1 MRFSPNLYLA
11 ALGPLSELLGIV
23 IVIAVFALLRVQ
35 ADRRTY
41 FRQWE
46 TSWVFFAVAL
56 TAGVFYQRFVDSD
69 SVFYPASAATT
80 FASAAIHVGFRLL
93 ALATLVAGVQLFVRG
108 TSIGWFV
115 KGAFAVGAVLTWPMD
130 TAHTSLESLML
141 VYGPFAIFAYG
152 YATQAFYALPQSR
165 QSTGARFAT
174 VCSFGLATL
183 TIGLMGFYVLQRFDS
198 PIAAQPWA
206 VRFAR
211 YGFYGDL
218 LLQLGLAWAMV
229 RLLIEDARHEQD
241 DTRAQVRLI
250 QDRASMSDL
259 YDAKTRLL
267 GRRAFDAL
275 VGLDFARASFG
286 SVARLHISN
295 YRRTATEQ
303 SPNVAEALLIHV
315 AGVLEG
321 SVRERDRVYRWG
333 DDELLIVM
341 PRAIPGVARARIE
354 FLLARTAPLSVAG
367 MRDGLRAEGAVAVEG
382 YRGGE
387 ELTDAAKAV
396 SRT

>member
-1 MRFSPNLYLA
+1 MFSPNLYLA
-11 ALGPLSELLGIV
+11 ALGPMSELLGIV
-23 IVIAVFALLRVQ
+23 IIVAVFALLRVQ

-56 TAGVFYQRFVDSD
+56 TAGVFYQRFVDPD
-69 SVFYPASAATT
+69 SVFFPASAATT
-80 FASAAIHVGFRLL
+80 FTMAAIHVGFRLL
-93 ALATLVAGVQLFVRG
+93 ALAALIGGVQLFVRG
-108 TSIGWFV
+108 TSISWLI

-130 TAHTSLESLML
+130 TAHTALESLIL
-141 VYGPFAIFAYG
+141 VHGPFAIFAYG
-152 YATQAFYALPQSR
+152 YATLAFQALPRSR
-165 QSTGARFAT
+165 QSTGTRFAT
-174 VCSFGLATL
+174 FFSFGLATL
-183 TIGLMGFYVLQRFDS
+183 AMGLMAFYVLQRIGS
-198 PIAAQPWA
+198 PVAAQPWA

-218 LLQLGLAWAMV
+218 VLQLGLAWAMV
-229 RLLIEDARHEQD
+229 RLLIEDGRHEQD

-250 QDRASMSDL
+250 QDRASMADL

-267 GRRAFDAL
+267 GHRAFDAL

-286 SVARLHISN
+286 SVARLHITN
-295 YRRTATEQ
+295 YRRTAAEQ
-303 SPNVAEALLIHV
+303 SPNVAEALLTHV

-354 FLLARTAPLSVAG
+354 FLLARTAPLSVTT
-367 MRDGLRAEGAVAVEG
+367 MRDGLRAEGAVTVEG

-387 ELTDAAKAV
+387 DLAKAAKAV

>member
-11 ALGPLSELLGIV
+11 ALGPLSELFGIV
-23 IVIAVFALLRVQ
+23 MVIAVFALLRVQ

-46 TSWVFFAVAL
+46 SSWVFFAVAL
-56 TAGVFYQRFVDSD
+56 TAGVFYQRFVDPD
-69 SVFYPASAATT
+69 SVFFPASAAVT

-93 ALATLVAGVQLFVRG
+93 ALATFVAGVQLFVRG
-108 TSIGWFV
+108 TSVGWLA
-115 KGAFAVGAVLTWPMD
+115 KGAFVVGAALAWPMD
-130 TAHTSLESLML
+130 TKHASLESLML
-141 VYGPFAIFAYG
+141 AHGPFAIIAYL
-152 YATQAFYALPQSR
+152 YATRAFQTLPPSR
-165 QSTGARFAT
+165 QSTGTRFAT
-174 VCSFGLATL
+174 ICSLGLATL
-183 TIGLMGFYVLQRFDS
+183 TIGLTGFYLLQRFGS
-198 PIAAQPWA
+198 PVAAQPWA

-250 QDRASMSDL
+250 QDRATMSDL

-267 GRRAFDAL
+267 GHRAFDAL

-286 SVARLHISN
+286 SVARLHITN

-303 SPNVAEALLIHV
+303 SPNVAEALLTHV

-354 FLLARTAPLSVAG
+354 FLLGRTAALSVQG

-387 ELTDAAKAV
+387 DLTEAAKAV
-396 SRT
+396 SRS

>member
-1 MRFSPNLYLA
+1 MSFSPNLYLA
-11 ALGPLSELLGIV
+11 ALGPLSELLGVV

-46 TSWVFFAVAL
+46 SSWVFFGVAL
-56 TAGVFYQRFVDSD
+56 IAGVFYQRFVDPE
-69 SVFYPASAATT
+69 SVFFPAGAATT
-80 FASAAIHVGFRLL
+80 FASAAVHVGFRLL
-93 ALATLVAGVQLFVRG
+93 ALAALVAGVQLFVRG
-108 TSIGWFV
+108 TSIGGLV
-115 KGAFAVGAVLTWPMD
+115 KGAFVVGAALTWPMD

-141 VYGPFAIFAYG
+141 VHAPFAILAYG
-152 YATQAFYALPQSR
+152 YVTRAFHALPPSR
-165 QSTGARFAT
+165 QSTGTRFAT
-174 VCSFGLATL
+174 FFSLGLATL
-183 TIGLMGFYVLQRFDS
+183 TIGLLGFYVLQRSGS
-198 PIAAQPWA
+198 PVAAQPWA

-218 LLQLGLAWAMV
+218 VLQLGLAWAMV

-259 YDAKTRLL
+259 YDVKTRLL

-286 SVARLHISN
+286 SVARLHITN
-295 YRRTATEQ
+295 FRRAATEQ
-303 SPNVAEALLIHV
+303 SPNVAEALLTHV

-354 FLLARTAPLSVAG
+354 FLLARTAPLSVTG

-387 ELTDAAKAV
+387 DLAEVAKGV
-396 SRT
+396 SRN